1 MQKHLNFVAA
11 LGLAITLAVPAQA
24 QDADTVVATVNGTPI
39 TLGQMIVARAILPEQ
54 YQQLPNEILFEGILK
69 QLVEQQ
75 LLADSFEG
83 DLPKR
88 IPISLEN
95 EKRSLVAGESV
106 ELVLQKALTDEAIQA
121 AYDKKFENAEPTKEY
136 NASHILVE
144 TQEEALAIQ
153 ADLDGGADF
162 AATAKEKST
171 GPSGPN
177 GGSLGWFGKGAM
189 VPSFEAAVVCLDVG
203 AVSAPVETQFGWHVI
218 ILNEVRNAGAPK
230 LEEVREELAG
240 EIRTN
245 ALATAI
251 NNLREAATIDQTG
264 SEGIDPS
271 ILSDFSI
278 VE

>member
-162 AATAKEKST
+162 ADTAKEKST

-189 VPSFEAAVVCLDVG
+189 VPSFEAAVVGLDVG

-230 LEEVREELAG
+230 LVEVREELAG

>member
-54 YQQLPNEILFEGILK
+54 YQQLQNEILFEGILK

-189 VPSFEAAVVCLDVG
+189 VPSFEAAVVGLDVG

>member
-189 VPSFEAAVVCLDVG
+189 VPSFEAAVVGLDVG

>member
-189 VPSFEAAVVCLDVG
+189 VPSFEAAVVGLDVG

-230 LEEVREELAG
+230 LVEVREELAG